1 MGNELIPVAPACVC
15 SSLQGKDQVQ
25 VDRPCCVFNEV
36 QTRVLRKLQRNPEKL
51 IWECGG
57 NIPAVRY
64 FSPSVNRAGKEK
76 EMEKK
81 KEQ

>member
-1 MGNELIPVAPACVC
+1 MGNEMIPVALACVC

-51 IWECGG
+51 IWERGG

-64 FSPSVNRAGKEK
+64 FSPRVNRAGKEK

-81 KEQ
+81 Q